1 VQVNVT
7 LAETLGLTRFDPDYY
22 TLELANSVLGGAFY
36 ATRLYRD
43 LRQDSGL
50 VYFVSSGIEAGKT
63 RGLYVVEYG
72 CDPANV
78 PKARGIVVRELA
90 AMQREAVP
98 ADELDL
104 AKAILLRRIPLSES
118 SMDRIASGLT
128 GRAAAGLPLDEPT
141 LAAARYL
148 ALTPEEVRAAF
159 ARWIRPQD
167 LVQVTEGPTPRT
179 TGARR

>member
-1 VQVNVT
+1 
-7 LAETLGLTRFDPDYY
+7 
-22 TLELANSVLGGAFY
+22 
-36 ATRLYRD
+36 
-43 LRQDSGL
+43 
-50 VYFVSSGIEAGKT
+50 
-63 RGLYVVEYG
+63 
-72 CDPANV
+72 
-78 PKARGIVVRELA
+78 VVRELA